1 MLRRAAVMLALVAC
15 VAPASAQAET
25 LTIQVTSIVVKV
37 TPVDVKPKGTSA
49 GDKVIQRNKL
59 VNTVRQFGKVKGSH
73 VGSDEGTVTFTSPHT
88 ERYNGIARL
97 PGGTLRVRGDVR
109 LIIGGGIRIPVVG
122 GTGRYR
128 AATGMLYVA
137 QGEKR
142 ALNVYR
148 ITLPG
153 NVT

>member
-37 TPVDVKPKGTSA
+37 TPVDVKPKGASA
-49 GDKVIQRNKL
+49 GDKVIQRNRL

-109 LIIGGGIRIPVVG
+109 LIIG
-122 GTGRYR
+122 
-128 AATGMLYVA
+128 
-137 QGEKR
+137 
-142 ALNVYR
+142 
-148 ITLPG
+148 
-153 NVT
+153 